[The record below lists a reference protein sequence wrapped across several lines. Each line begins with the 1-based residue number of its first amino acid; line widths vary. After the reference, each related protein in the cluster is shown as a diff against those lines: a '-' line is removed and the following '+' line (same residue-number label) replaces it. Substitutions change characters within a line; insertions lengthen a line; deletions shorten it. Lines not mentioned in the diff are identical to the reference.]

1 MSVDCYHLF
10 ARKFI
15 DTTRR
20 GCMVVLSGD
29 WQGEISY
36 YYFYTQSQ
44 CDGCN
49 FKIVPCFAF
58 SSARCST
65 KVKMPMLIQVL
76 SQVWRFLYS
85 LNALPCNTNVPYIR
99 GKKPFTHTIDSLLRC
114 ARCHTIRH
122 IMLPFEHNE
131 VVYNSV
137 SRLKNGQRS
146 KFMPQ
151 FFKLSIAKY
160 RCHVYFND
168 GLVPDAYLHLVRK
181 KGS

>member
-10 ARKFI
+10 AMKFI

-20 GCMVVLSGD
+20 GCMVVPSGD
-29 WQGEISY
+29 WLGEISY

-44 CDGCN
+44 CDGC
-49 FKIVPCFAF
+49 KIVPCFAF

-122 IMLPFEHNE
+122 IMLPFELNE

-137 SRLKNGQRS
+137 SRLKTDSVRNS
-146 KFMPQ
+146 CPSSSNWA
-151 FFKLSIAKY
+151 LY
-160 RCHVYFND
+160 RCHVYFNG

>member
-10 ARKFI
+10 AMKFI

-20 GCMVVLSGD
+20 GCMVVPSGD
-29 WQGEISY
+29 WLGEISY

-99 GKKPFTHTIDSLLRC
+99 GKNPSHIPSIVFCAAPVATQYVTSCCPLNTMRSCTTASAGSKTDSVR
-114 ARCHTIRH
+114 
-122 IMLPFEHNE
+122 
-131 VVYNSV
+131 NSCP
-137 SRLKNGQRS
+137 SSSNWAL
-146 KFMPQ
+146 
-151 FFKLSIAKY
+151 LSIAVM
-160 RCHVYFND
+160 CISM
-168 GLVPDAYLHLVRK
+168 AA
-181 KGS
+181 